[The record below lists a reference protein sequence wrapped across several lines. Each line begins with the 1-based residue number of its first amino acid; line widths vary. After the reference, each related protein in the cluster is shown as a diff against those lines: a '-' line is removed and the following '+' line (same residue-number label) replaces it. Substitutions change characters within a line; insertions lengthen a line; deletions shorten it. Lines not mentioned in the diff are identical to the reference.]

1 MGPRAA
7 VIVTGTEVLT
17 GRVTDANGPW
27 LAERLRDSGIDISQI
42 LIVGDRPDDLATALT
57 QLGASHDLV
66 ITSGGLGPTADDLT
80 AEVVAGVQERPLALD
95 VALEQRITAIV
106 AEWTRS
112 RGRRGDPA
120 ALAAGV
126 RKLALVPDGAEVL
139 EPTGTAPGLVV
150 PPPDGMPGAPVIVL
164 PGPPS
169 ELQAMWPAAVASP
182 IVQRIIAASHP
193 LAENVMRMYG
203 VLEADL
209 AATLRTHGAD
219 LDELEI
225 STCLRDGEL
234 EIVTRS
240 APQAL
245 PAVDRL
251 RGILTEAFGP
261 ALYSP
266 TGDTIDRLVAHRLLD
281 LGATISTAESC
292 TAGLVA
298 GRLADLPGS
307 SAYLLGGL
315 VTYANSAKEELLGV
329 PSSLLETHGAVS
341 AEVAAAM
348 AQGARTRF
356 DSTVALSTTGI
367 AGPDGG
373 TADKPVGLVHLCA
386 VSETATLDRRVVL
399 GGGRAHVRRL
409 TTTVAL
415 HLIHQLLTE

>member
-80 AEVVAGVQERPLALD
+80 AEVVAGVQRRPLALD
-95 VALEQRITAIV
+95 VALERRITAIV

-112 RGRRGDPA
+112 RGRRGDPG

-126 RKLALVPDGAEVL
+126 RKQALVPDGAEVL

-150 PPPDGMPGAPVIVL
+150 PSPDGMPGAPVIVL

-209 AATLRTHGAD
+209 AATLRTHAAD

-245 PAVDRL
+245 PAVNRL
-251 RGILTEAFGP
+251 RGILGEAFGP

-266 TGDTIDRLVAHRLLD
+266 TGDTIDRLVALRLLD
-281 LGATISTAESC
+281 LGAAISTA
-292 TAGLVA
+292 
-298 GRLADLPGS
+298 
-307 SAYLLGGL
+307 
-315 VTYANSAKEELLGV
+315 
-329 PSSLLETHGAVS
+329 
-341 AEVAAAM
+341 
-348 AQGARTRF
+348 
-356 DSTVALSTTGI
+356 
-367 AGPDGG
+367 
-373 TADKPVGLVHLCA
+373 
-386 VSETATLDRRVVL
+386 
-399 GGGRAHVRRL
+399 
-409 TTTVAL
+409 
-415 HLIHQLLTE
+415 